1 MHIPLRMCVVC
12 REHKPTEELMR
23 ITHNVKTD
31 KPEPDINGKNTG
43 RGAYICKSSACLKKA
58 IKSKRI
64 QNNLEVE
71 IGEELITALT
81 GEIENQ

>member
-43 RGAYICKSSACLKKA
+43 RGAYICKSAECMKKA
-58 IKSKRI
+58 RKKHV
-64 QNNLEVE
+64 LERHLGCDASDDLYDKLE
-71 IGEELITALT
+71 GLL
-81 GEIENQ
+81 

>member
-31 KPEPDINGKNTG
+31 KPEPDINCKNTG
-43 RGAYICKSSACLKKA
+43 RGAYICKSAECIKKA
-58 IKSKRI
+58 RKKHVAERHLGCSASETLYDE
-64 QNNLEVE
+64 LE
-71 IGEELITALT
+71 GLL
-81 GEIENQ
+81 